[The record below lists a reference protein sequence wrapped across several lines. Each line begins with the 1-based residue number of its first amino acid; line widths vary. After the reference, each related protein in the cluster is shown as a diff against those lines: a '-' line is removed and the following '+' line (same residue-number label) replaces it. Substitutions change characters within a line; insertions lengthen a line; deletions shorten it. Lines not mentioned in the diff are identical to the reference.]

1 LNKNANNS
9 SVKVNTKEYFRK
21 LRLFVKFGLII
32 AFVTPVAILS
42 LYFHIQFNLSLKQSS
57 KLHLMA
63 LAESNRNTID
73 LFLQERILNIFNLFH
88 STDFSLEP
96 DKEDMEHYLQN
107 LRQSSDAFI
116 DVGFFDYRGIQ
127 IGYAGPYPYLHGKDY
142 SEESWLNTLLRKN
155 RNYIIS
161 DIYLG
166 FRKKPHFTIAVKQLI
181 DGNPFIMRSTLDP
194 DKFYLFLRSI
204 NRESVADAALVNRE
218 GHYQV
223 VDLDSG
229 SLLGL
234 SDYMP
239 QERSGSGVEEVDLN
253 GASTLVIYTWLKETP
268 WVLILKQPLKV
279 AYAQMYKT
287 RNIMLSFTAFVVF
300 IILLAIWIITD
311 ILINRAQATAESS
324 EELRYQLIHA
334 SKLASVGELAAGVAH
349 EINNPLAII
358 AAESGVIRDLLDPE
372 FNLDPKPE
380 NIRLEL
386 DSIDNAVFRARG
398 ITQKL
403 LNYARKNLPK
413 LVMTNVNRM
422 LDDVVG
428 GIKEREFL
436 LSNIK
441 LVRNYDLNLPE
452 ILLDRDQISQVFLNL
467 INNAGDAIDKSG
479 TINLTT
485 QSEDGYVKITVTDN
499 GKGMTPEQLK
509 KIFHPFYTTKDVG
522 KGTGLGLSV
531 SLGIVELMG
540 GRIEVQS
547 VPDAGSS
554 FTVFLPINFMEKS

>member
-1 LNKNANNS
+1 
-9 SVKVNTKEYFRK
+9 
-21 LRLFVKFGLII
+21 
-32 AFVTPVAILS
+32 
-42 LYFHIQFNLSLKQSS
+42 
-57 KLHLMA
+57 MA